1 MSAITRD
8 DDRLGE
14 LDADTCQA
22 WKAYS
27 EQLRDLSEA
36 EYELAEPECWAELQR
51 ELRRLER
58 RRKLLSREIG

>member
-8 DDRLGE
+8 DENLAE
-14 LDADTCQA
+14 LDAGTCEA
-22 WKAYS
+22 WQAYS
-27 EQLRDLSEA
+27 QRLRDLSPA

-58 RRKLLSREIG
+58 RRKLLNTETV